1 MIRTRRSCYLSCIL
15 ESDTEEEDEDNKDLK
30 ILAEP
35 GNSLL
40 FVYQSKWQ
48 GRLLQKYGN
57 ELPFLDAAYKTTCY
71 ALTLFFLVVKT
82 NVDYQIV
89 GTFVY
94 EWESTENITEAL
106 NAIKDWNPGWK
117 PLYFMTDYSD
127 EEITSIETL
136 FPGNSIYKYRE
147 LKETYKLVKIS
158 SEKNTSRFACKKS
171 CFVSR
176 LRRWLRQDVLSENL

>member
-40 FVYQSKWQ
+40 FVYQLKWQ

-106 NAIKDWNPGWK
+106 NVIEDWNPGWK

>member
-1 MIRTRRSCYLSCIL
+1 MMRTRRSCYLSCIL

-30 ILAEP
+30 ILVEP

-57 ELPFLDAAYKTTCY
+57 ELSFLDATYKTTRY
-71 ALTLFFLVVKT
+71 ALPLFFLVFKT
-82 NVDYQIV
+82 DVDYQIV
-89 GTFVY
+89 GTFVC
-94 EWESTENITEAL
+94 EGESTENITEAL
-106 NAIKDWNPGWK
+106 NIIKDWNPGWK

-127 EEITSIETL
+127 EKITSIETL

-147 LKETYKLVKIS
+147 VKETYKLVKIT
-158 SEKNTSRFACKKS
+158 SEENT
-171 CFVSR
+171 
-176 LRRWLRQDVLSENL
+176 